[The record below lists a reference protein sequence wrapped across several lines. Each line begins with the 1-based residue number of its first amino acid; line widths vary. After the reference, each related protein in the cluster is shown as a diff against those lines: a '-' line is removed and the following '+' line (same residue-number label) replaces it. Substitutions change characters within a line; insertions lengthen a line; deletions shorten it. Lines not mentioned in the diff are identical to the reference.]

1 MFPLSVGIR
10 QILGVVLLL
19 NRLRDRRSRL
29 PIVIDWTLEVY
40 LNPSTSPLWER
51 HMKKNYWAAA
61 ITIAAAIV
69 FMGYGLYKE
78 LSDDFEIDWDNL
90 EL

>member
-1 MFPLSVGIR
+1 
-10 QILGVVLLL
+10 
-19 NRLRDRRSRL
+19 
-29 PIVIDWTLEVY
+29 
-40 LNPSTSPLWER
+40 
-51 HMKKNYWAAA
+51 MKKNYWAAA